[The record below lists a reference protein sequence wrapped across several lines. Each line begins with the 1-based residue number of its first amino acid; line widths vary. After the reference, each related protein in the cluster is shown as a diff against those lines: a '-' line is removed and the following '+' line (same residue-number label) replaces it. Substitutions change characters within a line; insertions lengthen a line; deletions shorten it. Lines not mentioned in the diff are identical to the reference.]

1 MRRKNN
7 LLKLS
12 KEIKTAI
19 LVLSGI
25 LLFIFIFYYLKGENI
40 LDNSKRITAVYDN
53 VEGLAPSAAVTI
65 NGHKIGKVQSI
76 DFTNDLSGKLNVNM
90 LINSDFEFSKNSTAQ
105 LYESGLIGGKAI
117 AIIPA
122 FDGALN
128 IQSGDIL
135 SSDVKPGLTDLV
147 NQRLTPLQEKMETM
161 MVSADTLLNNL
172 NSLFDAQTKTNI
184 KSSIADLST
193 TITSFKATSESLNNL
208 LVDNSPS
215 ISETI
220 SNFNQI
226 SDDLTGLSS
235 SLAAADLD
243 TIMANLKSTISSFD
257 KLLSNIENGEGS
269 MGKLMKDDAVYNNL
283 EGATKQLEQLLED
296 MKLNPKRYV
305 HFSLF
310 GKKAKQ
316 YDSEGN
322 ELKNNK
328 D

>member
-322 ELKNNK
+322 KLKN
-328 D
+328 